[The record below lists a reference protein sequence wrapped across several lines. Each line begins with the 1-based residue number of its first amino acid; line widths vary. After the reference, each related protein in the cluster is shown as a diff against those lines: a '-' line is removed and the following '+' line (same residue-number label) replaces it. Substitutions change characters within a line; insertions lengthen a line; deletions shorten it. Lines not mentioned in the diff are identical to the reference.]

1 MKRML
6 LTALAASMLALL
18 APAVATAR
26 HGHHH
31 HARSHKGH
39 AKTSRLVR
47 FGSASVLG
55 SSGTGTTTPIVKPEI
70 EKAGTVESFTGGVLT
85 IKLNDESKVSGKVTE
100 ETKLRCVSTT
110 PQPSDNDDDQ
120 GGGDDQGGPAG
131 DEHGGSSD
139 AGRFGSQHG
148 DFMAHRADNQ
158 SGGDDEH
165 ESDNDDENQESC
177 TTAALV
183 PGAVVLAAE
192 LKLSSAGAVWEQVDL
207 AN

>member
-6 LTALAASMLALL
+6 LTALAASMLALF
-18 APAVATAR
+18 APAVASAR

-31 HARSHKGH
+31 RGHARTHKGH
-39 AKTSRLVR
+39 AKTSQLLR
-47 FGSASVLG
+47 FGSASVL
-55 SSGTGTTTPIVKPEI
+55 SPSGTTTPIVKPEI

-110 PQPSDNDDDQ
+110 PEPSDNDDDQ
-120 GGGDDQGGPAG
+120 GGGDDQGGSAG

-158 SGGDDEH
+158 GGGDDENQ
-165 ESDNDDENQESC
+165 SDNDDDSQESC

-192 LKLSSAGAVWEQVDL
+192 LKLTSTGAVWEQVDL
-207 AN
+207 AK